1 MNRQLYMGGGI
12 TQLSMNEIM
21 VPRGEYGLGSI
32 VKSVGK
38 AVKGVT
44 KGIGDIAKSD
54 IGKAALLAAGAYY
67 APALFG
73 GTVGFGPTSTYGSF
87 ARGLMSPNLIGP
99 MTKAGSLGRTI
110 SSAVTGG
117 GAVSNLLTGKTGMAL
132 SAVGGGLIGYLS
144 SQGMSNEEIEEIQ
157 RDPATLSTYLRQY
170 YTNLNPELINQPEV
184 VDKFVKSQLAEYGYA
199 TGGRVGFSDGGNDD
213 LEYKGWK
220 KIFLKSNDA
229 AESHPRHSEFIKRFA
244 EETMGKDRSPE
255 VTIKKAYGGLM
266 GRQEYGLGGLI
277 SQMINNN
284 PEIFKKLQ
292 MASPVKQLQAKYMMN
307 LNPRMDEEEV
317 MEYIREN
324 AAYGGPMGEPRENKG
339 GIMELD
345 YRKEGGFV
353 PVGIKEKADDVPAML
368 SKNEF
373 VFTADAVRGAGEGSV
388 DKGAERLYNI
398 MKTLENGGTV

>member
-1 MNRQLYMGGGI
+1 MISRSQMNRQLYMGGGI
-12 TQLSMNEIM
+12 TQLPMNQIM

-38 AVKGVT
+38 AVKGVA

-99 MTKAGSLGRTI
+99 MTKAGSLGRSI

-117 GAVSNLLTGKTGMAL
+117 GAISNLLTGKTGMAL

-144 SQGMSNEEIEEIQ
+144 SQGMGNEEIEEIQ

-199 TGGRVGFSDGGNDD
+199 TGGRVGLSDGGNDD

-244 EETMGKDRSPE
+244 EETMGQDRSPK
-255 VTIKKAYGGLM
+255 VTIKKAYGGP
-266 GRQEYGLGGLI
+266 I
-277 SQMINNN
+277 
-284 PEIFKKLQ
+284 
-292 MASPVKQLQAKYMMN
+292 
-307 LNPRMDEEEV
+307 
-317 MEYIREN
+317 
-324 AAYGGPMGEPRENKG
+324 GEPRENKG

-398 MKTLENGGTV
+398 MKTLENGGIV

>member
-144 SQGMSNEEIEEIQ
+144 SQGISNEEIEEIQ

>member
-1 MNRQLYMGGGI
+1 MISRSQMNRQLYMGGGI
-12 TQLSMNEIM
+12 TQLPMNQIM

-38 AVKGVT
+38 AVKGAV

-54 IGKAALLAAGAYY
+54 IGKAALLAAGTYY
-67 APALFG
+67 LGGGTFGGLRAGAPGFSFANLPGASLFTGAKDAITGSTLFQKAGEAITGKGLGIGATILGGSALMSSLFG
-73 GTVGFGPTSTYGSF
+73 SPTDAAEAYS
-87 ARGLMSPNLIGP
+87 RNP
-99 MTKAGSLGRTI
+99 
-110 SSAVTGG
+110 SAVKFHI
-117 GAVSNLLTGKTGMAL
+117 A
-132 SAVGGGLIGYLS
+132 
-144 SQGMSNEEIEEIQ
+144 
-157 RDPATLSTYLRQY
+157 QY
-170 YTNLNPELINQPEV
+170 YKNLNKNASDEEAAQ
-184 VDKFVKSQLAEYGYA
+184 FAEEQTREYSMSDTFA
-199 TGGRVGFSDGGNDD
+199 TGGRVGLSDGGNDD

-244 EETMGKDRSPE
+244 EETMGQDRSPE
-255 VTIKKAYGGLM
+255 VTIKKAYGGP
-266 GRQEYGLGGLI
+266 I
-277 SQMINNN
+277 
-284 PEIFKKLQ
+284 
-292 MASPVKQLQAKYMMN
+292 
-307 LNPRMDEEEV
+307 
-317 MEYIREN
+317 
-324 AAYGGPMGEPRENKG
+324 GEPRENKG

-398 MKTLENGGTV
+398 MKTLENGGIV

>member
-1 MNRQLYMGGGI
+1 MISRSQMNRQLYMGGGI

-144 SQGMSNEEIEEIQ
+144 SQGMGNEEIEEIQ

-170 YTNLNPELINQPEV
+170 YTNLNPELINQPEA
-184 VDKFVKSQLAEYGYA
+184 VDRFVKSQLAEYGYA
-199 TGGRVGFSDGGNDD
+199 TGSRVGFSDGGNDD

-229 AESHPRHSEFIKRFA
+229 AESHPRHSEFIKDLLKKH
-244 EETMGKDRSPE
+244 GKR
-255 VTIKKAYGGLM
+255 
-266 GRQEYGLGGLI
+266 
-277 SQMINNN
+277 
-284 PEIFKKLQ
+284 
-292 MASPVKQLQAKYMMN
+292 
-307 LNPRMDEEEV
+307 
-317 MEYIREN
+317 
-324 AAYGGPMGEPRENKG
+324 
-339 GIMELD
+339 
-345 YRKEGGFV
+345 
-353 PVGIKEKADDVPAML
+353 
-368 SKNEF
+368 
-373 VFTADAVRGAGEGSV
+373 
-388 DKGAERLYNI
+388 
-398 MKTLENGGTV
+398 

>member
-1 MNRQLYMGGGI
+1 MISRSQMNRQLYMGGGI
-12 TQLSMNEIM
+12 TQLPMNEIM

-38 AVKGVT
+38 AVKGVA

-54 IGKAALLAAGAYY
+54 IGKAALLAAGTYY
-67 APALFG
+67 LGGGTFGGLRAGAPGFSFANLPGASLFTGAKDAITGSTLFQKAGEAITGKGLGIGATILGGSALMSSLFG
-73 GTVGFGPTSTYGSF
+73 SPTDAAEAYS
-87 ARGLMSPNLIGP
+87 RNP
-99 MTKAGSLGRTI
+99 
-110 SSAVTGG
+110 SAVKFHI
-117 GAVSNLLTGKTGMAL
+117 A
-132 SAVGGGLIGYLS
+132 
-144 SQGMSNEEIEEIQ
+144 
-157 RDPATLSTYLRQY
+157 QY
-170 YTNLNPELINQPEV
+170 YKNLNKNASDEEAAQ
-184 VDKFVKSQLAEYGYA
+184 FAEEQTREYSMSDTFA
-199 TGGRVGFSDGGNDD
+199 TGGRVGLSDGGNDD

-244 EETMGKDRSPE
+244 EETMGQDRSPK
-255 VTIKKAYGGLM
+255 VTIKKAYGGP
-266 GRQEYGLGGLI
+266 I
-277 SQMINNN
+277 
-284 PEIFKKLQ
+284 
-292 MASPVKQLQAKYMMN
+292 
-307 LNPRMDEEEV
+307 
-317 MEYIREN
+317 
-324 AAYGGPMGEPRENKG
+324 GEPRENKG

-398 MKTLENGGTV
+398 MKTLENGGIV